1 MPSAIESD
9 RPPLAPLSAVVL
21 AAGAA
26 SRMGH
31 RPKCLLELDGV
42 PLIVRLLQALREA
55 GAGEIVLV
63 LGHYASAIEAAIAP
77 IPVKRVLNAHPQAG
91 QVSSLRLGL
100 KALRTTADDV
110 LVTLADQ
117 PLLNSQDLRALID
130 AYRQRPAGTQVV
142 QPTVQGLPGNP
153 VVFSPLVRQQILA
166 SDESVG
172 CRQWQAAHPSQVHAW
187 ASDNPHYRQ
196 DIDTA
201 EDLRALA
208 MGSGRV
214 LTWPLAWRDSS
225 DPV

>member
-1 MPSAIESD
+1 MPSATESD
-9 RPPLAPLSAVVL
+9 RQPLSTLSAVVL

-55 GAGEIVLV
+55 GADEVVVV
-63 LGHYASAIEAAIAP
+63 LGHYASAIEAAIAAM
-77 IPVKRVLNAHPQAG
+77 PVKRVLNAHPQAG

-100 KALRTTADDV
+100 KALPTVADAV

-117 PLLNSQDLRALID
+117 PLLDSNDLRALIE

-142 QPTVQGLPGNP
+142 QPAVQGLPGNP
-153 VVFSPLVRQQILA
+153 VMFSASVRQQILA
-166 SDESVG
+166 GDEAVG

-214 LTWPLAWRDSS
+214 LTWPPAWRDSS

>member
-1 MPSAIESD
+1 MHSATESTCQ
-9 RPPLAPLSAVVL
+9 PLRSLSAVVL

-31 RPKCLLELDGV
+31 RPKCLLELEGV

-55 GAGEIVLV
+55 GVAEIVVV
-63 LGHYASAIEAAIAP
+63 LGHYASAIEAAIAAM
-77 IPVKRVLNAHPQAG
+77 PVQLVLNARPQDG
-91 QVSSLRLGL
+91 QISSLRLGL
-100 KALRTTADDV
+100 RALPATADPV
-110 LVTLADQ
+110 LVALADQ
-117 PLLNSQDLRALID
+117 PLLDSRDLQALIE
-130 AYRQRPAGTQVV
+130 AYRQRPAGIEVV
-142 QPTVQGLPGNP
+142 QPSVQGLPGNP
-153 VVFSPLVRQQILA
+153 VMFSALVRHQILA
-166 SDESVG
+166 ADETVG

-208 MGSGRV
+208 ASSGQV
-214 LTWPLAWRDSS
+214 LTWPPAWRDAS